1 MNAEHVILKPLVTER
16 NMVLRDEQ
24 NKYAF
29 RVHMRATKP
38 EIKKAVEELFDVPV
52 VSVTTQNMVGK
63 VKRLGRSVGRRSSW
77 KKAVVRVASGHKID
91 IYEAV

>member
-1 MNAEHVILKPLVTER
+1 MNAEQVILGPLVTER

-52 VSVTTQNMVGK
+52 VSVTTQNVIGK
-63 VKRLGRSVGRRSSW
+63 VKRLGRSTGRRSSW

>member
-1 MNAEHVILKPLVTER
+1 MNAEQIIVRPLVTER

-29 RVHMRATKP
+29 RVHPDATKP
-38 EIKKAVEELFDVPV
+38 EIRKAVQELFDVRV
-52 VSVTTQNMVGK
+52 VSITTQNVYGK
-63 VKRLGRSVGRRSSW
+63 KKRLGRFPGRRAAW
-77 KKAVVRVASGHKID
+77 KKAVVRVAAGQKID

>member
-1 MNAEHVILKPLVTER
+1 MNAEQVILGPLVTER

-29 RVHMRATKP
+29 RVHLGATKP
-38 EIKKAVEELFDVPV
+38 EIRKAVEELFDVHV
-52 VSVTTQNMVGK
+52 VSVTTQNMIGK
-63 VKRLGRSVGRRSSW
+63 VKRLGRSTGRRSSW
-77 KKAVVRVASGHKID
+77 KKAVVKVAAGQKID

>member
-1 MNAEHVILKPLVTER
+1 MIAEQIILGPLVTER

-29 RVHMRATKP
+29 RVHPRATKP
-38 EIKKAVEELFDVPV
+38 EIKKAVEELFDVSV
-52 VSVTTQNMVGK
+52 VSVTTMSGLGK
-63 VKRLGRSVGRRSSW
+63 MKRLGRTVGRRSSW
-77 KKAVVRVASGHKID
+77 KRAIVRVAAGQKID

>member
-1 MNAEHVILKPLVTER
+1 MNAEQIILSPVVTER

-29 RVHMRATKP
+29 RVHPRATKP
-38 EIKKAVEELFDVPV
+38 EIKKAVEELFDVRV
-52 VSVTTQNMVGK
+52 VSVTTMSGLGK

-77 KKAVVRVASGHKID
+77 KKAIVRVAAGQKID

>member
-1 MNAEHVILKPLVTER
+1 MNAEQVVISPVVTER

-29 RVHMRATKP
+29 RVHPRATKP
-38 EIKKAVEELFDVPV
+38 EIRKAVEELFDVRV
-52 VSVTTQNMVGK
+52 TGVTTMNMLGK
-63 VKRLGRSVGRRSSW
+63 GKRLGRFYGRRSSW
-77 KKAVVRVASGHKID
+77 KKAIVTVAQGQKID